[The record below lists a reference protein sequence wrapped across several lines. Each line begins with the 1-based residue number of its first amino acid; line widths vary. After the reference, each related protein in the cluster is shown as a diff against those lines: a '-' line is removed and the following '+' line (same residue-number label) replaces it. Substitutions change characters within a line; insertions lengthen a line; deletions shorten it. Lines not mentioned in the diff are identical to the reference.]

1 MDVNRTP
8 GPAGSSGQFVNS
20 SMPLF
25 SGQVRGQVQSVG
37 NSVNV
42 MDLIFFSRRADN
54 STIYS
59 CGDKFYIKGG
69 GGAVEVHSPDGWE
82 TVLMSSPSFSDGG
95 DRPLRW
101 HRGLWRVA
109 NGARAEVTTPLQWRA
124 CGLVGLE
131 APEVVLPDPAL
142 AEMALYP
149 FNFPQWPDGDFLKKW
164 LLYDWRNPMPRH
176 QGEGEGGWPAWAI
189 HYSVPERVVPP
200 HLVQNLLDSGAF
212 PNRAIIHAYAKTI
225 ARVFP
230 TDDNEDLM
238 YRLTQG
244 KNTQRVCEY
253 FSSPASIKAKARQ
266 LVNAGDFGTLEL
278 LRDYRNKFK
287 FPTTTDGQVLEMA
300 LLSDRRDGGRT
311 PAWSGYYLRWSTC
324 YKYFKMVGPV
334 SDGERQRLLT
344 AALATRSNNSFPR
357 AERYLAQFAILDPQ
371 KVPVWDL
378 LEELVLDKML
388 EGGQWAEQAP
398 PNGPPLAPPA
408 PAWPMIGP
416 PSSAAIG
423 PVQLPLSVASLP
435 GVAPSSL
442 TLLPR

>member
-20 SMPLF
+20 SMSLF

-42 MDLIFFSRRADN
+42 MAGPHAETSGRGAGVQFKDLIFFTRRADN

-59 CGDKFYIKGG
+59 CDDKFYIKGG

-82 TVLMSSPSFSDGG
+82 TVLMSSPNFSDGG

-131 APEVVLPDPAL
+131 APEVDLLDPAV
-142 AEMALYP
+142 AEMALDA
-149 FNFPQWPDGDFLKKW
+149 FNFPQCPDGDFLKKW
-164 LLYDWRNPMPRH
+164 LVYDWRYPMPRH

-189 HYSVPERVVPP
+189 HYSAPERSVPP

-238 YRLTQG
+238 YRLIQG

-253 FSSPASIKAKARQ
+253 FSSVLKAKEKQ
-266 LVNAGDFGTLEL
+266 LLIAGDLQGLGFLCA
-278 LRDYRNKFK
+278 YRSEFE
-287 FPTTTDGQVLEMA
+287 FPKTTDGKVLEVA
-300 LLSDRRDGGRT
+300 LLLDRRDGGRT
-311 PAWSGYYLRWSTC
+311 PAWSGGYVIHSYWKDNYLAKVESVSSDERKSRLAVVLAAKC
-324 YKYFKMVGPV
+324 YGGNF
-334 SDGERQRLLT
+334 
-344 AALATRSNNSFPR
+344 ALAE
-357 AERYLAQFAILDPQ
+357 AYLAKFVIFDRQG
-371 KVPVWDL
+371 VPVWEL
-378 LEELVLDKML
+378 LEEVVLDKLL
-388 EGGQWAEQAP
+388 EGGQWADQP
-398 PNGPPLAPPA
+398 LPNGPLRA
-408 PAWPMIGP
+408 GP
-416 PSSAAIG
+416 
-423 PVQLPLSVASLP
+423 
-435 GVAPSSL
+435 
-442 TLLPR
+442 